1 MSNPVS
7 YIHGTS
13 LTPLIGETVGANFD
27 RIVGLYPDRDAVVV
41 RHQAVRWTYAE
52 FGVRVDRVA
61 RALVGDRDGADDLVQ
76 DTRPGRGWVGGWR
89 SDGDLGA
96 QLRRVAIGSVC
107 LGQGGGD
114 PG

>member
-41 RHQAVRWTYAE
+41 RHQDVRWTYAE
-52 FGVRVDRVA
+52 FGARVDRVA
-61 RALVGDRDGADDLVQ
+61 RALVGAGLRA
-76 DTRPGRGWVGGWR
+76 WR
-89 SDGDLGA
+89 SAGDLGA